1 MFSIYALHQKKK
13 ERREGE
19 RGREDREEGKK
30 NAQTGATE
38 RLQSE
43 QNSGFFYKKKER
55 KKERTN
61 KYLGFIWKWKW
72 AAISD
77 RN

>member
-30 NAQTGATE
+30 NAQTVATE

-43 QNSGFFYKKKER
+43 QNSGFFIKRKRER
-55 KKERTN
+55 KKELINT
-61 KYLGFIWKWKW
+61 
-72 AAISD
+72 
-77 RN
+77 